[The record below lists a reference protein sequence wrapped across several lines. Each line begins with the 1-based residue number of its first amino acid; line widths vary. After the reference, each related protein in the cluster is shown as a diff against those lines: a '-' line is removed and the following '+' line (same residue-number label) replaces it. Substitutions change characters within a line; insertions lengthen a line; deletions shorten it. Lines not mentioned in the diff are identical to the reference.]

1 MKYEIER
8 KFLVNKDLWYKIEKP
23 KGDLFRQGYIST
35 EPNKT
40 IRVRM
45 TDESAFLTFK
55 GLTVGSKRLEYEYE
69 IPIKDAKEI
78 LDEFTDAGI
87 SKIRYKIN
95 HNGKVWEVDEFLDD
109 NLGLV
114 VAELELRSED
124 EKFDLPGWIDK
135 EVTEDVRYFNSNLS
149 LNPFKNW

>member
-8 KFLVNKDLWYKIEKP
+8 KFLVKKDLWDRIEKP
-23 KGDLFRQGYIST
+23 NGELFRQGYIST
-35 EPNKT
+35 DPNKT
-40 IRVRM
+40 IRVRV

-78 LDEFTDAGI
+78 LDEFTDVSI
-87 SKIRYKIN
+87 SKRRYKIN

-114 VAELELRSED
+114 VAELELRNED
-124 EKFDLPGWIDK
+124 EKFDLPDWIDK
-135 EVTEDVRYFNSNLS
+135 EVTEDVKYFNSNLS
-149 LNPFKNW
+149 FNPFKNW